1 MANNLTDTG
10 ENRIVDWL
18 FGSSTTAPTLPLKM
32 ALVTAAGS
40 DAAAGT
46 EVTGGS
52 YARKNITV
60 AAAVNGAV
68 TNSADLVFAGMP
80 ACTVVG
86 WEIWDSAGSPVR
98 WSYGLFD
105 ASKTVAAGDE
115 FKVAAAGWTFSA
127 S

>member
-1 MANNLTDTG
+1 MADNLSNTA
-10 ENRIVDWL
+10 ENRVTDWL
-18 FGSSTTAPTLPLKM
+18 FGSTTTAPTLPLKM
-32 ALVTAAGS
+32 ALTTANGS

-60 AAAVNGAV
+60 AASVNGSV
-68 TNSADLVFAGMP
+68 SNSADIVFSGMP
-80 ACTVVG
+80 AATVVG
-86 WEIWDSAGSPVR
+86 WEIWDSAGTPVR

-105 ASKTVAAGDE
+105 ASKTVAAGDDL
-115 FKVAAAGWTFSA
+115 KVAAGGWTFTS